1 MNCLEDLKII
11 VANNISELRK
21 IHNYTQFELAQKL
34 NYSDKSVSK
43 WERGDSLPDVVVLK
57 ELADL
62 FGVSLDYMVQ
72 SEHKINSEPKQSIK
86 QKLQNHGFIT
96 GISIILVWLIATATF
111 VISDIIVGQ
120 TTKFHWFSFLY
131 AVPTS
136 MIVWLIMNS
145 IWFNRRRNFLIISLL
160 MWSVLFSVFISVIP
174 FVNIWKIFGLGIPGQ
189 IIILLWSRLRTKK
202 Q

>member
-1 MNCLEDLKII
+1 MII
-11 VANNISELRK
+11 ANNIAELRK

-43 WERGDSLPDVVVLK
+43 WERGESVPDIVVLK
-57 ELADL
+57 EIADL

-72 SEHKINSEPKQSIK
+72 LEHKAKSEPKQSIK
-86 QKLQNHGFIT
+86 QKLKNHGYIT
-96 GISIILVWLIATATF
+96 GISIILVWLLATIAF
-111 VISDIIVGQ
+111 VIADIIVSD
-120 TTKFHWFSFLY
+120 TTRFHWLSFLY
-131 AVPTS
+131 AVPVS

-160 MWSVLFSVFISVIP
+160 MWSVLVAVFISVIP
-174 FVNIWKIFGLGIPGQ
+174 FANIWKIFSLGIFGQ